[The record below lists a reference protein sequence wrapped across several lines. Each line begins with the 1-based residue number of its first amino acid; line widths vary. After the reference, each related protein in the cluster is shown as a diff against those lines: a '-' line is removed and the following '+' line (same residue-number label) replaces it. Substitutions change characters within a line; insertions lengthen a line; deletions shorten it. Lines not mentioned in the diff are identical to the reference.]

1 LIIDP
6 YHVSEGW
13 TDLTLASGWTYPVM
27 ILVNDHTNKVFRV
40 EKEDGFRLEI
50 PYGSFHSARR
60 WQDQKQVLGT

>member
-6 YHVSEGW
+6 HHVGEGW
-13 TDLTLASGWTYPVM
+13 TDLTLAGGGTYQVM
-27 ILVNDHTNKVFRV
+27 VLVNDRVKRVFSV

-60 WQDQKQVLGT
+60 WADQKQALGT